1 MSAPET
7 VYLSIKLARRL
18 FDKPLEALAAAELAR
33 VKQVAKSQS
42 EIEALILATPE
53 AAQVMLP
60 ESSIAANVQE
70 IRGRY
75 ASDDEYQAELDRIG
89 LDADSLRH
97 AVKRDMVVEA
107 VLDKVSARAAFVS
120 DTEVEI
126 FWFMHKD
133 RFKRNESRVMRHI
146 LITINETLS
155 GNERNVALEK
165 IQTIRERLLK
175 SPTRFAEQALKHS
188 ECPTAMNG
196 GLLGAVGVGQLY
208 PELDAAAFA
217 MSEGAISEVVETE
230 MGFHILLCDSISPAH
245 LLPYAEAGVKIRA
258 HLEQQRRSVCQKS
271 WINALRRQNCTVEA
285 NAA

>member
-1 MSAPET
+1 MTAPGT

-33 VKQVAKSQS
+33 VELVAKKQG
-42 EIEALILATPE
+42 EIEALILATYE
-53 AAQVMLP
+53 AAQVLLP
-60 ESSIAANVQE
+60 ESSVAANVQE

-75 ASDDEYQAELDRIG
+75 ASDDEYQAELERLG
-89 LDADSLRH
+89 LDADSLQQS
-97 AVKRDMVVEA
+97 VKRDMVVEA
-107 VLDKVSARAAFVS
+107 VLDKVSARAAMVS

-146 LITINETLS
+146 LITINDNLA
-155 GNERNVALEK
+155 GNERNIALEK
-165 IQTIRERLLK
+165 IQAIRERLLK
-175 SPTRFAEQALKHS
+175 APARFAEQALKHS

-196 GLLGAVGVGQLY
+196 GVLGTVNVGQLY

-230 MGFHILLCDSISPAH
+230 MGFHILLCERISPAH
-245 LLPYAEAGVKIRA
+245 LLPYDEAEVKIRA

-271 WINALRRQNCTVEA
+271 WINVLRRQNCAVEA